1 MLTQISHCI
10 LIALLIFVAL
20 NCFMMKIKHL
30 LFLIFAVFSVSVSAQ
45 TKKKKPVTVTATVA
59 STELPRPKLVVGIV
73 VDQMRWDYLYRYY
86 DRYQSNGFKRL
97 LNEGFSCENTQVDYI
112 PTFTA
117 PGHSCIYTGSV
128 PAIHGIAGND
138 FTIQATGKT
147 MYCTEDT
154 TVQTVGSESKAGQM
168 SPRNLLVTTVTDEL
182 RLATNF
188 RSKVIGIALKDRG
201 GILPAGHTANAAYW
215 FDDKTGNW
223 ITSTYYMKDLPQWV
237 KDFNDQKLAE
247 TYLKLDW
254 NALYPIDTY
263 VQSTA
268 DNSPYEGKFKGAD
281 APTLPVK
288 TSALYKGNLGLIRS
302 TPYGNTI
309 TLDLAVAAINS
320 EQLGQHPVTD
330 FLAISL
336 STPDYVGHQFGINA
350 VEIED
355 TYLRLDREI
364 ATFLT
369 YLDAKVGK
377 GNYTVFLTADHG
389 AAHNTAFLNDHNIPA
404 GVWDDGA
411 TLKDLNKYLEG
422 KYNEKRVVLNLGNY
436 QVNLNYAAIKQDK
449 LNEDA
454 IKQDCIDYLQKLPYV
469 AFAVDMTKA
478 QTANIPE
485 QLRSRIING
494 YNIKNSGV
502 IQIILEPA
510 WFTGHG
516 SGDSGPTGTTHG
528 TWNPYDNHIP
538 LVFMGWGIK
547 HGSLTRETHMTDIA
561 ATVAALLHIQAPNG
575 CIGQPIGEVLK

>member
-1 MLTQISHCI
+1 
-10 LIALLIFVAL
+10 
-20 NCFMMKIKHL
+20 MKIKHL
-30 LFLIFAVFSVSVSAQ
+30 LFILFAFAAVAVSAQ
-45 TKKKKPVTVTATVA
+45 TKKKKAVA
-59 STELPRPKLVVGIV
+59 PAAITTTNTTPSTDLPRPKLVVGIV

-86 DRYQSNGFKRL
+86 NRYQSNGFKRL

-112 PTFTA
+112 PTFTG
-117 PGHSCIYTGSV
+117 PGHTCIYTGSV
-128 PAIHGIAGND
+128 PALHGIAGND
-138 FTIQATGKT
+138 FTIQATGKS

-154 TVQTVGSESKAGQM
+154 TVQSVGTGSKAGQM

-223 ITSTYYMKDLPQWV
+223 ITSTYYMKQLPQWV

-247 TYLKLDW
+247 NYLKLDW

-263 VQSTA
+263 LQSTP
-268 DNSPYEGKFKGAD
+268 DSNKYEGKFKGMG

-288 TSALYKGNLGLIRS
+288 TSGMYKGNLGLIRS
-302 TPYGNTI
+302 TPYGNTL
-309 TLDLAVAAINS
+309 TLDLAIAAINA
-320 EQLGQHPVTD
+320 EELGCHDVTD

-336 STPDYVGHQFGINA
+336 SSPDYIGHQFGINA
-350 VEIED
+350 VETED

-364 ATFLT
+364 ANFLT

-404 GVWDDGA
+404 GVWDDGT
-411 TLKDLNKYLEG
+411 TLKDLNKYLEE

-436 QVNLNYAAIKQDK
+436 QVNLNYAAIKQGN
-449 LNEDA
+449 LNEDV
-454 IKQDCIDYLQKLPYV
+454 IKQDCIAYLQKLPYV
-469 AFAVDMTKA
+469 AFAIDMAKA
-478 QTANIPE
+478 QTANIPY
-485 QLRSRIING
+485 QLRNRIING

-502 IQIILEPA
+502 IQIILNPA

-516 SGDSGPTGTTHG
+516 AADSGPTGTTHG

-538 LVFMGWGIK
+538 LVFMGWGIP
-547 HGSLTRETHMTDIA
+547 HGSITRETHMTDIA
-561 ATVAALLHIQAPNG
+561 PTIAALLHIQAPNG
-575 CIGQPIGEVLK
+575 SIGQPISEVIKKSGSQ

>member
-1 MLTQISHCI
+1 MKIRNL
-10 LIALLIFVAL
+10 LLI
-20 NCFMMKIKHL
+20 
-30 LFLIFAVFSVSVSAQ
+30 LFAFFAITVSAQ
-45 TKKKKPVTVTATVA
+45 TKKKKIAAVATPVSA
-59 STELPRPKLVVGIV
+59 SAELPRPKLVVGLV

-86 DRYQSNGFKRL
+86 NRYQSNGFKRL
-97 LNEGFSCENTQVDYI
+97 LNEGFTCENTQVDYI
-112 PTFTA
+112 PTVTA
-117 PGHSCIYTGSV
+117 AGHTCIYTGSV
-128 PAIHGIAGND
+128 PALHGIAGND
-138 FTIQATGKT
+138 FIVQTTGRS

-154 TVQTVGSESKAGQM
+154 SVKTVGSTSKAGQM
-168 SPRNLLVTTVTDEL
+168 SPRNLLTTTVTDEL
-182 RLATNF
+182 KLATNF

-201 GILPAGHTANAAYW
+201 GILPAGHTADAAYW

-237 KDFNDQKLAE
+237 NDFNDQKLAE

-263 VQSTA
+263 LQSTP
-268 DNSPYEGKFKGAD
+268 DNSKYEGKFKGTD

-288 TSALYKGNLGLIRS
+288 TSALYKNNLGLIRS

-309 TLDLAVAAINS
+309 TLDLAVAAINN
-320 EQLGQHPVTD
+320 EQLGQHSVTD

-336 STPDYVGHQFGINA
+336 SSPDYIGHQFGINA

-411 TLKDLNKYLEG
+411 ALKDLNKYLSD
-422 KYNEKRVVLNLGNY
+422 KYKTDELVLSLANY
-436 QVNLNYAAIKQDK
+436 QVNFNYRVVNYLHLDEEALKK
-449 LNEDA
+449 
-454 IKQDCIDYLQKLPYV
+454 DCIKFLEKQSAI
-469 AFAVDMTKA
+469 AFAVDMKKA
-478 QTANIPE
+478 ETAAIPAD
-485 QLRSRIING
+485 LRTRIVNG
-494 YNIKNSGV
+494 YNAERSGG
-502 IQIILEPA
+502 IQIILKPG

-516 SGDSGPTGTTHG
+516 SGDGGPTGTTHG

-538 LVFMGWGIK
+538 LVFMGWGIQ
-547 HGSLTRETHMTDIA
+547 HGHLTRETHMTDIA

-575 CIGQPIGEVLK
+575 SIGKPISEVLK